1 MDIRTKGAW
10 GVCAFA
16 LSASLLFGPSLA
28 FADEAVQD
36 TTSDQAA
43 VEVAGGVDLATDEA
57 ASASVAAEA
66 AAGQTVAASAEQT
79 AVEPAASAGLS
90 VGAVSDAQVAG
101 SDGKGTQAVS
111 NADAATDVKADA
123 TAADAAADAKASGS
137 ASADRSDAAGT
148 GAAANSSSADST
160 SDKADS
166 AADAADSALPR
177 NGWATIDGNTYYYK
191 NGARVTGEQYIKDD
205 DSNEW
210 HWYYFWAGANGA
222 MQTEWSWIESLDK
235 WCYYNEDGQMQYGQ
249 QCINDL
255 WYRFD
260 TATGEVTRGFAH
272 IDEEDKWVFYDRV
285 MSYMLYGQQYIDEG
299 WYYLTPVTG
308 AVDYEWSYL
317 PDDNKWVYYDSVSG
331 RMLYGQQLIDGSPHY
346 FDLYTG
352 RVYTE
357 EEEINLLLSVVYD
370 TYGADLDCIGDL
382 AAAGGDVCYEG
393 PCMSYVWWCFRNAGL
408 DLFLCDGAISGW
420 PHHNYDWY
428 DARDRITWSPKAGDI
443 AFFRYSGWADD
454 IGASASHAGVV
465 IGATDDAVLVVDA
478 LTGGFGPVGTASARP
493 SASDARTGVK
503 RTLNDRRQ
511 ANDER

>member
-16 LSASLLFGPSLA
+16 LSASLLFGSSLA

-36 TTSDQAA
+36 AASDQVA
-43 VEVAGGVDLATDEA
+43 VEVTGGVDLATDEA
-57 ASASVAAEA
+57 ASASVAAEV
-66 AAGQTVAASAEQT
+66 AAGQTVAAAAEQT
-79 AVEPAASAGLS
+79 AVEPAASAGSS
-90 VGAVSDAQVAG
+90 VGAASDAQAAG
-101 SDGKGTQAVS
+101 SGDKGAQAVS
-111 NADAATDVKADA
+111 SADAATDVKAD
-123 TAADAAADAKASGS
+123 TTAADAKASGS
-137 ASADRSDAAGT
+137 AAADRSDVAGT
-148 GAAANSSSADST
+148 GAAADNSSAGAAANGSSADST
-160 SDKADS
+160 SGKADS
-166 AADAADSALPR
+166 AADADDSALPR

-191 NGARVTGEQYIKDD
+191 NGVRVTGEQYIKDD
-205 DSNEW
+205 DSNDW

-222 MQTEWSWIESLDK
+222 MQTEWSWVESLDK

-260 TATGEVTRGFAH
+260 TVTGEVTRGFAY

-317 PDDNKWVYYDSVSG
+317 PDDDKWVYYDSVSG

-346 FDLYTG
+346 FDLCTG

-357 EEEINLLLSVVYD
+357 EEEINLLLGVVYD

-393 PCMSYVWWCFRNAGL
+393 PCMSYVWWCFHNAGL

-478 LTGGFGPVGTASARP
+478 LTGGIWPRWYSIGSTIGFGRP
-493 SASDARTGVK
+493 YWG
-503 RTLNDRRQ
+503 
-511 ANDER
+511 